1 MKFNSKLWMLAVA
14 MATVG
19 CQDDLV
25 DGGGTGTT
33 TPEDGEGVYLTVNI
47 ASPTGTATK
56 ATPTGG
62 EDGDNQFLEGSEEE
76 RAIHDLNIY
85 LVAANKTS
93 VTSAITSKADGVTV
107 ASTAMTNG
115 EPKIE
120 GHGYTTEIGG
130 STASGVAHHTANSV
144 KIAVDP
150 ASLTAT
156 GVTYHVF
163 AVANLGSSISFSDLG
178 ALRDAINATAESG
191 WNGSAWAGSS
201 NKYGEAS
208 NFVMSTHQMYDTGG
222 ASSVQISTANTDPD
236 TPASTTVYIER
247 LAARIDMNL
256 VSSLTD
262 GTGTVTN
269 PIEIEGSEKETKDLV
284 QLTGYQII
292 NQWKGNNYL
301 LKRVTKDVTGVETDN
316 YFPAMPNPLTDGVR
330 YLGDETYDVSN
341 HKYAYVID
349 PKTADKKAQADG
361 TISSTIAGDYTSHYD
376 ATLNNNLTTAF
387 SGVTGISTTAGTFTP
402 ILYTKENSL
411 DRDNQIY
418 GLMTG
423 VMFQGKY
430 TPSAVST
437 FTTTGG
443 DAGTDV
449 GVIAGTYTAGNDF
462 YVIRDLTNKEG
473 SYYLCNDLKTIGAL
487 SFAKIPEETGKTMN
501 LATIMKVLFT
511 DETSWG
517 ANANAVTLDNLKAA
531 VAAMDGGVINI
542 AYKEYLDKIVN
553 PTGDGATAP
562 TMDADLAA
570 KVKWSAFLT
579 SENINDPGDQDG
591 TATESKTLY
600 DDYNIAYYDGGVCYF
615 PYWIQH
621 ANNGDDAFLGPMEY
635 CIVRNNVYQLAV
647 TGVKALGDPLP
658 FLDPENTPGES
669 KQVYLSVQIYVKN
682 WVVRKNEG
690 IIL

>member
-1 MKFNSKLWMLAVA
+1 MLAVA

-62 EDGDNQFLEGSEEE
+62 ENADNTDASFLEGSEEE
-76 RAIHDLNIY
+76 RAVHDLNIY
-85 LVAANKTS
+85 LIKADATT
-93 VTSAITSKADGVTV
+93 VTSAITTKDQGVTV
-107 ASTAMTNG
+107 ASTAMTDAG
-115 EPKIE
+115 EPKIV
-120 GHGYTTEIGG
+120 GHGFTEEIGG

-150 ASLTAT
+150 AELTAT

-178 ALRDAINATAESG
+178 ALRDAVSTTGESS

-201 NKYGEAS
+201 NKYGEA
-208 NFVMSTHQMYDTGG
+208 NHFVMSTHQMYDTGG
-222 ASSVQISTANTDPD
+222 GASSVVISTENTDPD
-236 TPASTTVYIER
+236 NPASTTVYIER
-247 LAARIDMNL
+247 LAARIDMQL
-256 VSSLTD
+256 KAELKTKAE
-262 GTGTVTN
+262 VTN
-269 PIEIEGSEKETKDLV
+269 PIKIEGSDELQSYEAKDFV

-292 NQWKGNNYL
+292 NQWKGNNYM
-301 LKRVTKDVTGVETDN
+301 LKRVTEDVEGKEADN
-316 YFPAMPNPLTDGVR
+316 YFPAMPNPLTDKVR
-330 YLGDETYDVSN
+330 YLGDETYNVTN

-349 PKTADKKAQADG
+349 PKTADKKADTNG
-361 TISSTIAGDYTSHYD
+361 TISSTIANDYTNHYD
-376 ATLNNNLTTAF
+376 ASLNNDLTATAF
-387 SGVTGISTTAGTFTP
+387 PAVTNIASDEFTP

-443 DAGTDV
+443 NGTDV

-487 SFAKIPEETGKTMN
+487 SFAKISDETGSMN
-501 LATIMKVLFT
+501 LATIMKVLFA
-511 DETSWG
+511 DETNWG
-517 ANANAVTLDNLKAA
+517 SATLDNLKAA

-658 FLDPENTPGES
+658 FLEPENTPGES

-682 WVVRKNEG
+682 WVVRSNAG